1 MRKKVEKFKKA
12 YMDSSKASFFV
23 YLLIR
28 ILVILCMIGELI
40 NGNYENAFLC
50 ILSLVMLLMPFFLE
64 KAFKID
70 FPSVF
75 EIIVFIFIFSAQILG
90 EINNFYGHI
99 PFWDT
104 MLHVVN
110 GFLCASIGF
119 SLIYLLN
126 VKIKSFHL
134 SPIFVALVSFCF
146 STTVGVFWEV
156 FEYGMDNVFKLDMQK
171 DEYVDSV
178 RTVTLDPD
186 VSNKV
191 ITVNNIDYTVLYDES
206 GNELV
211 FLDGYLDIGLN
222 DTMKDLIVNFIG
234 AFVFSVFGYL
244 YIVNKDKYSFA
255 ENFMMKKVS

>member
-1 MRKKVEKFKKA
+1 MSKKVEKFKRA
-12 YMDSSKASFFV
+12 YKESSKTSFFV

-28 ILVILCMIGELI
+28 VLVILCMIIELVS
-40 NGNYENAFLC
+40 GRYENAFLC

-70 FPSVF
+70 FPDIF
-75 EIIVFIFIFSAQILG
+75 EIIVFIFIFSSQILG

-126 VKIKSFHL
+126 DKIKSLHL

-146 STTVGVFWEV
+146 SMTVGVFWEV
-156 FEYGMDNVFKLDMQK
+156 FEYGMDNVFNLDMQK
-171 DEYVDSV
+171 DEYVEVV

-191 ITVNNIDYTVLYDES
+191 ITIDNIEYTVLYNKS
-206 GNELV
+206 GEELV
-211 FLDGYLDIGLN
+211 VLDGYLDIGLN
-222 DTMKDLIVNFIG
+222 DTMKDLIVNFVG

-244 YIVNKDKYSFA
+244 YIVNKEKYSFA
-255 ENFMMKKVS
+255 ENFITKKVS